1 MSLPNVHA
9 HVTTGLIV
17 RRGRNP
23 QETRLS
29 YMPLQDTLRTM
40 EAGGLSWI
48 DVKGV
53 WRIFVCTSV
62 KQSSLRRCGVKV
74 TMTRTIHNTLI
85 LWALVAASRPIA
97 LNKSEGFVRPIT
109 RVVVVIRKNCGK
121 CIMSVAKKDVFKASS
136 PIRIWANCH
145 ES

>member
-1 MSLPNVHA
+1 MSMPNVHA
-9 HVTTGLIV
+9 HVTIGPIV

-29 YMPLQDTLRTM
+29 YMSLQDALRTM

-48 DVKGV
+48 DVKGFG
-53 WRIFVCTSV
+53 RIFVCTFV
-62 KQSSLRRCGVKV
+62 KQSSLRRCGVTV
-74 TMTRTIHNTLI
+74 TMTRTLHNTLI
-85 LWALVAASRPIA
+85 LWALVAASRLIA
-97 LNKSEGFVRPIT
+97 LNKSEGFVRPII
-109 RVVVVIRKNCGK
+109 RVVGVIRKNCAK
-121 CIMSVAKKDVFKASS
+121 CIMSVAKKDVLKASS